1 MKWWMNISTFTSQF
15 YLNMT
20 MQNLNMCHVIFLNTS
35 YTRIKLPSAAI
46 YETAKLTNI
55 LNKTINFNIS
65 YSSRILDNI
74 QKESHERKASQ
85 LFRYNTFLVK
95 LWLNMQNWVFL
106 DHQYSSSIN
115 SFGSIRKSIQT
126 KELKDKV

>member
-1 MKWWMNISTFTSQF
+1 MPQKKMSC
-15 YLNMT
+15 L
-20 MQNLNMCHVIFLNTS
+20 VLNTS

-95 LWLNMQNWVFL
+95 L
-106 DHQYSSSIN
+106 
-115 SFGSIRKSIQT
+115 
-126 KELKDKV
+126 